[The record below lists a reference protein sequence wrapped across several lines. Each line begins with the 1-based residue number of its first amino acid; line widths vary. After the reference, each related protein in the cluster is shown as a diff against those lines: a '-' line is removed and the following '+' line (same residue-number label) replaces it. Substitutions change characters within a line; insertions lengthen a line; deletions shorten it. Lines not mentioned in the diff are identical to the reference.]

1 MNENTHIE
9 TTVARVEALLNYL
22 DFTGEKPVTYMY
34 KTENGTPQRTYQNVK
49 HTMAILNGRAVDE
62 RLTLDGQGFALVH
75 HPTATG
81 NFLRRGRGPRRL
93 LSRGRAPG
101 EAGHGRRSS
110 VGVRSQ
116 RAMRPDGERGAERR
130 ARAGPLRA

>member
-22 DFTGEKPVTYMY
+22 DATGEKPVTYMY
-34 KTENGTPQRTYQNVK
+34 KTENGTPQRSYQNVK

-75 HPTATG
+75 HPTRQPA
-81 NFLRRGRGPRRL
+81 RPGRSPRR
-93 LSRGRAPG
+93 PYQ
-101 EAGHGRRSS
+101 E
-110 VGVRSQ
+110 V
-116 RAMRPDGERGAERR
+116 ERR
-130 ARAGPLRA
+130 VKQATSAVRVLVFDHNVRCEPMAKGLNGAQAIPLRA

>member
-22 DFTGEKPVTYMY
+22 DATGEKPVTYMY
-34 KTENGTPQRTYQNVK
+34 KTENGTPQRSYQNVK

-81 NFLRRGRGPRRL
+81 NFYDEAEVRAVYYPEIERLVKQATGAVRVLVFDHNVRCGPMAKEGL
-93 LSRGRAPG
+93 NS
-101 EAGHGRRSS
+101 
-110 VGVRSQ
+110 
-116 RAMRPDGERGAERR
+116 